1 MEYRT
6 WREHRKTEK
15 VNKRYRE
22 NVIEFR
28 RFWHEHFVEFF
39 PEDEIPPEML
49 EC

>member
-1 MEYRT
+1 MKYRI

-28 RFWHEHFVEFF
+28 RFWHANFVEFF
-39 PEDEIPPEML
+39 PADELPPEML